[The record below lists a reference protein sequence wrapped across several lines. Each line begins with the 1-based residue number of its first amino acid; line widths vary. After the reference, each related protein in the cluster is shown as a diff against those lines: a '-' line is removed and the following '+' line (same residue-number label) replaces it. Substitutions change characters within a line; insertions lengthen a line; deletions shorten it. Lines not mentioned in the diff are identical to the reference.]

1 MDELLTVEEVA
12 SYLRVSRSTVYRL
25 VNRKELLAYKIAHR
39 WMFDREDLRAF
50 IADKRVDVER
60 TEEDQA
66 YVWTARRMQEKGAP
80 VDLTPHEGGW

>member
-1 MDELLTVEEVA
+1 
-12 SYLRVSRSTVYRL
+12 
-25 VNRKELLAYKIAHR
+25 
-39 WMFDREDLRAF
+39 MFDREDLRAF

>member
-1 MDELLTVEEVA
+1 
-12 SYLRVSRSTVYRL
+12 
-25 VNRKELLAYKIAHR
+25 
-39 WMFDREDLRAF
+39 LRAF

-66 YVWTARRMQEKGAP
+66 YVWAARQTPEKGAT